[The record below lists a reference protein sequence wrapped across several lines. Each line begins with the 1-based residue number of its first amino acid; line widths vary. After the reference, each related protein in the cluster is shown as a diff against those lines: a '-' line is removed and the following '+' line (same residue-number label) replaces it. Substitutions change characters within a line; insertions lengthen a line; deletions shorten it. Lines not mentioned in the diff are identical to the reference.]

1 MESTNDGFVISD
13 EDLKL
18 RGPGEYFGIKQ
29 SGFFNFKIAN
39 IVTDGN
45 LINQVR
51 NAVFGEFNFNLTTLQ
66 SRNKIVYDELMYLY
80 GDKIEKSLSMQ

>member
-1 MESTNDGFVISD
+1 MY
-13 EDLKL
+13 K
-18 RGPGEYFGIKQ
+18 RQGEFFGIKQ

-39 IVTDGN
+39 IVSDGN

-66 SRNKIVYDELMYLY
+66 SRNKIVYEELMYLY
-80 GDKIEKSLSMQ
+80 GDKIEKSLSMR